1 MITLTI
7 GTILNI
13 LTEVRQ
19 IVNEGIKS
27 YFTEGWNYLDLTQVT
42 MNAIFI
48 GMMSMCVYD
57 ERLEFDVETIRVIS
71 ALSSFIMWVK
81 CFYWMRLFEKFAHFI
96 TLITQTIVDMSTFM
110 FMLMLC
116 IFAFTNFIVII
127 NNNSSGANDPIKEKY
142 KDVYED
148 DLGNKINNWT
158 YVTQFTDVAVFN
170 AFISMWR
177 TGLGEFDDAHYDKGA
192 YTYLLWTFFMMATFI
207 ILVVFMNMLIAIMT
221 NTYEK
226 VQGEQEESMFYEQIQ
241 IITDFVWMLD
251 LNSLFYNQ
259 KYIIRVAPDVAVKTE
274 KNIL

>member
-1 MITLTI
+1 
-7 GTILNI
+7 
-13 LTEVRQ
+13 
-19 IVNEGIKS
+19 
-27 YFTEGWNYLDLTQVT
+27 
-42 MNAIFI
+42 
-48 GMMSMCVYD
+48 
-57 ERLEFDVETIRVIS
+57 
-71 ALSSFIMWVK
+71 
-81 CFYWMRLFEKFAHFI
+81 
-96 TLITQTIVDMSTFM
+96 
-110 FMLMLC
+110 
-116 IFAFTNFIVII
+116 
-127 NNNSSGANDPIKEKY
+127 
-142 KDVYED
+142 
-148 DLGNKINNWT
+148 
-158 YVTQFTDVAVFN
+158 
-170 AFISMWR
+170 MWR